1 MSTSIALRISKLEK
15 ELELLKMEILKETK
29 DITTKTKVPKK
40 KLKIEECGNK
50 KSLEI
55 FTINELKNWLKKR
68 FIDFKNLTVKNEF
81 IKLVWKEINISEF
94 ESEPESESDS
104 ETEYEYEYEYY
115 YE

>member
-1 MSTSIALRISKLEK
+1 MSIALRISKLEK

-29 DITTKTKVPKK
+29 DITTKVPKQ
-40 KLKIEECGNK
+40 KLKIEDCGNK
-50 KSLEI
+50 KSLEK

-81 IKLVWKEINISEF
+81 IKLVWKEINMSDD
-94 ESEPESESDS
+94 PHSESDSES